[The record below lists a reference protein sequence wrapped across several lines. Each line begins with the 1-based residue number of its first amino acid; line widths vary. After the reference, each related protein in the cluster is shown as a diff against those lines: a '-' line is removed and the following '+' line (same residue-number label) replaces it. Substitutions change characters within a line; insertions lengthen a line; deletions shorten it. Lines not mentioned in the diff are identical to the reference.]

1 MDDVAESDHNHI
13 IEMHNYLT
21 SVYFEDNERS
31 ALLAMAQELRH
42 AKNGVNV
49 VSESRIRSHFG
60 RPNWRKVFSNLAN
73 AHKCSLI
80 GTWLRVDSKIYC

>member
-1 MDDVAESDHNHI
+1 MINLNILQHI

-49 VSESRIRSHFG
+49 VSESRV
-60 RPNWRKVFSNLAN
+60 NT
-73 AHKCSLI
+73 C
-80 GTWLRVDSKIYC
+80 